1 MTDLDLGMNNWVS
14 TPFKPITK
22 PINRGKVLTTE
33 ELERLGKFQRYADV
47 DGDGIP
53 YRTLPGTKH
62 PLAAYF
68 TRGTGHT
75 INATYSER
83 PEDWKLIIDRLAKKF
98 ETARKELPPPV
109 IDLANDGKADIGII
123 AYGSTDVAMSEAR
136 HQLETESDIKTD
148 YLRIRA
154 LPAHEKV
161 REFIANHRV
170 TYVVEQNRDAQLA
183 SILRMDWPEVA
194 TNIKSVLYYDGLPID
209 ARSISDGIVASEKV
223 RKSP

>member
-1 MTDLDLGMNNWVS
+1 
-14 TPFKPITK
+14 
-22 PINRGKVLTTE
+22 
-33 ELERLGKFQRYADV
+33 
-47 DGDGIP
+47 
-53 YRTLPGTKH
+53 
-62 PLAAYF
+62 LAAYF